1 MSSPASGSAN
11 ATTLRIAS
19 RRSQL
24 AMVQTHWV
32 RDELAKAHPG
42 LEISIEAMATQG
54 DKILDVALAKIG
66 DKGLFTKEL
75 EAQMLVDQADIA
87 VHSLKDLPT
96 NLPEGLMLGCI
107 TEREDPADALV
118 VHEKHQDKT
127 LASLAEG
134 SVVGTSSLRRLA
146 QLRHHYPHLIFKDV
160 RGNVITRL
168 EKLDAGDYDCLI
180 LAAAGLGRLGL
191 GARIHELI
199 DPSISLHAVGQGAL
213 GIECRQ
219 GDQAVLEQ
227 IKVLEHR
234 PTALRCLAERAF
246 LRKLEGG
253 CQVPIG
259 VNTHF
264 EGDELVLT
272 GMVASLDGLRLIR
285 DQARGPQADPEA
297 IGLALAQ
304 SLRAQGAG
312 EILEE
317 IFATVRPEA

>member
-1 MSSPASGSAN
+1 MNASL
-11 ATTLRIAS
+11 LRIAS

-32 RDELAKAHPG
+32 RDALLQAHPA
-42 LEISIEAMATQG
+42 LEIRIEAMATQG

-75 EAQMLVDQADIA
+75 EAQMLVDRADIA

-96 NLPEGLMLGCI
+96 QLPEGLILGCV

-118 VHEKHQDKT
+118 VHEKHRDKT
-127 LASLAEG
+127 LETLPEG

-146 QLRHHYPHLIFKDV
+146 QLRHHFPHLTFKDV

-168 EKLDAGDYDCLI
+168 EKLDGGEFDCLI

-191 GARIHELI
+191 ADRIHQLI

-213 GIECRQ
+213 GIECRD
-219 GDQAVLEQ
+219 GDERVLEQ
-227 IKVLEHR
+227 IKVLEHQ
-234 PTALRCLAERAF
+234 PTARRCLAERAF
-246 LRKLEGG
+246 LRTLEGG

-259 VNTHF
+259 VNSRF
-264 EGDELVLT
+264 EDETLVLT
-272 GMVASLDGLRLIR
+272 GMVASLDGERLIR
-285 DQARGPQADPEA
+285 DEVRGDGADPEA
-297 IGLALAQ
+297 IGIALAEA
-304 SLRAQGAG
+304 LRRQGATA
-312 EILEE
+312 ILEE
-317 IFATVRPEA
+317 IFASVRPGT